1 MIYYHGKEVKLKSK
15 KEKNTGKRY
24 IVPAFVRGLK
34 LIELLAEHPE
44 GLLMAEMDSLGLP
57 PASLFRMLA
66 TLCETGYANRD
77 KSGVYRLN
85 GKLLSVAYRAV
96 ENTSLTVCA
105 EGPMRELRDRTGES
119 VMLAVLHGG
128 EGVVIHQEIS
138 GQAVK
143 VILEIG
149 HRFPLHSAAPAKA
162 ILAFLPERQADELIG
177 GIRYTPFTTKTI
189 RNEREF
195 RNELENVRKAG
206 VAYDRGEE
214 LEDLRC
220 VAAPIRDRRSRTV
233 SAVWITGPAS
243 RMTEARMKEFAVLV
257 RQTARRIEERIN

>member
-1 MIYYHGKEVKLKSK
+1 MKRK
-15 KEKNTGKRY
+15 KQENPGGRY
-24 IVPAFVRGLK
+24 LVPAFVRGLK
-34 LIELLAEHPE
+34 LMELLAEHPE
-44 GLLMAEMDSLGLP
+44 GLLMAEMDPLGLP
-57 PASLFRMLA
+57 QASLFRMLT

-77 KSGVYRLN
+77 KSGVYRLS

-96 ENTSLTVCA
+96 ENNSLISCA
-105 EGPMRELRDRTGES
+105 EKPMRELRDQTGES

-162 ILAFLPERQADELIG
+162 ILAFLPEQQADERIG
-177 GIRYTPFTTKTI
+177 EIRYTPFTPKTI
-189 RNEREF
+189 RNEQEF
-195 RNELENVRKAG
+195 RNELEKVRKEG
-206 VAYDRGEE
+206 PAYDRGEE

-220 VAAPIRDRRSRTV
+220 VAAPIRDRRNGTV

-243 RMTEARMKEFAVLV
+243 RLTETKMKRFAVLV
-257 RQTARRIEERIN
+257 RQTARNIEKNLNGGETAIWI